1 VKFLKS
7 KTTNPDLFQTIRI
20 LKKKA
25 NETGVAIWNN
35 IADSLSRS
43 KDRRLSVNISRIN
56 RFTKSKDKVI
66 VPGKILASGIL
77 NHPVHVAA
85 FSFSQGAKAKILKA
99 QGKCYSI
106 KEFVDKHPN
115 GRGVKIIG

>member
-1 VKFLKS
+1 MKL
-7 KTTNPDLFQTIRI
+7 KTTNPVLFQTIRI

-25 NETGVAIWNN
+25 NETGAAVWDS
-35 IADSLSRS
+35 IADYLSRS
-43 KDRRLSVNISRIN
+43 KHARLSVNISRIN

-77 NHPVHVAA
+77 NHPVEVAA
-85 FSFSQGAKAKILKA
+85 FSFSQGAQEKILQAK
-99 QGKCYSI
+99 GKCYSI
-106 KEFVDKHPN
+106 KEFIDKHPN